1 MGCWQHTRPYRGHIY
16 HLSNQLNRH
25 NLFLCH
31 TWKHL
36 AHSCRRFHKSFHTKT
51 HHILKKGSGNTL
63 LKVHFLY
70 YILKAI
76 FSLFLYDLFYCYCK
90 YKKFK
95 TVEEFYSWYY
105 LYTFVHHCLRYE
117 SQGMY
122 SYMTHQH
129 SHIDLEKNT
138 YSSWR
143 HCIHQY
149 LKFKQSNF
157 NVNKRVYTCILNK
170 DNIYLNTSI

>member
-76 FSLFLYDLFYCYCK
+76 FSLFLYDLFYCYYK
-90 YKKFK
+90 YKKIQNGGRVLQLVLPLHVRPSLSKVWKSGHVQLYDPSTFTHWFGKEHLFK
-95 TVEEFYSWYY
+95 LAS
-105 LYTFVHHCLRYE
+105 L
-117 SQGMY
+117 
-122 SYMTHQH
+122 H
-129 SHIDLEKNT
+129 S
-138 YSSWR
+138 
-143 HCIHQY
+143 
-149 LKFKQSNF
+149 
-157 NVNKRVYTCILNK
+157 
-170 DNIYLNTSI
+170 SISEI